1 MRKKV
6 IVFLEVSV
14 DDDVPIMDVREHI
27 AKAARQAR
35 DQYNGCPKDW
45 RAYTTVRLLK
55 KLKTRDRPHDPIA

>member
-35 DQYNGCPKDW
+35 GQYTGCSNDW

-55 KLKTRDRPHDPIA
+55 KLKNKGQAK